1 MEFELLKELAELQG
15 ADLWWFIGAIAAV
28 AVLIAALAVINRAGK
43 KRAADT
49 SISLPK
55 KGKMTT
61 KMLVHGALCIA
72 LAFALSYIKLFS
84 MPMGGSL
91 TLCSM
96 LPIAMYAW
104 AFGPAYGF
112 TAAFAYSLLQIIQG
126 AWIVHPVQFVLDYF
140 IAFTCYGLSSLFPKC
155 LPLGVGVAGLAR
167 YACSVISGVVFFADS
182 AAEAGYESALLY
194 SLGYNGGTIGVE
206 TILCVIVAC
215 VPGVVRIAK
224 AMNRKRA

>member
-84 MPMGGSL
+84 MPMGGSI
-91 TLCSM
+91 TLFSM
-96 LPIAMYAW
+96 LPIFVYAW
-104 AFGPAYGF
+104 LYGPAAGLL
-112 TAAFAYSLLQIIQG
+112 ASFAYSLLQIVQG
-126 AWIVHPVQFVLDYF
+126 AYIVHWAQFILDY
-140 IAFTCYGLSSLFPKC
+140 ILAFTVL
-155 LPLGVGVAGLAR
+155 GVAGFFPKSLALGAGVGGLCR
-167 YACSVISGVVFFADS
+167 MICGVISGAVFFGEY
-182 AAEAGYESALLY
+182 AAEAGYQSAWLY
-194 SLGYNGGTIGVE
+194 SFMYNLTTIGADTV
-206 TILCVIVAC
+206 LCVIAALIPAVSKAAI
-215 VPGVVRIAK
+215 RIRDGK
-224 AMNRKRA
+224 